1 MKPVEIAKNVWW
13 LLNRSESLLELNVY
27 LLSYHSAK
35 RGWDHLILDPGP
47 ESLLEPLKAAIQPV
61 VNGGLEKI
69 TGILINHQ
77 DPDVCPN
84 AAAIQRLNPKVQVV
98 ASEDTWRLIRF
109 FGLSEKRFRAV
120 QSYKSGRVKMAGGQQ
135 LEFVPSPFCHFRGA
149 IMYYDVASRILFSG
163 DLFGGLS
170 FSQDLYATEESWE
183 GIKAFHQLYMPSKD
197 AVQLAVSTIRN
208 LSPAPLIIAPQHGS
222 IITGDLVPEFLYRMY
237 NLDVGLDLLKHREL
251 SDNYL
256 GLANQILAE
265 LQHENMIVSAK
276 EVLDSWDSDGSFSK
290 IFDLDGERIK
300 NFKTDPINAL
310 KTLIRLLRDKVRSG
324 DEEQVNLILIKALND
339 RNIPVYD
346 ILTPEGEVL
355 PDYFE

>member
-13 LLNRSESLLELNVY
+13 LLNRSDSLLELNVY
-27 LLSYHSAK
+27 LLSYRSSK

-47 ESLLEPLKAAIQPV
+47 APLLEPLKAAIRPV
-61 VNGGLEKI
+61 VRGGLEKI

-84 AAAIQRLNPKVQVV
+84 AAVIQKMNPKALVV

-109 FGLSEKRFRAV
+109 FGLSEKRFKAV
-120 QSYKSGRVKMAGGQQ
+120 QNYQGSRVKMAGGQQ
-135 LEFVPSPFCHFRGA
+135 LEFVPSPFCHFAGA
-149 IMYYDVASRILFSG
+149 MMYYDVTSRILFSG

-183 GIKAFHQLYMPSKD
+183 GIKAFHQLYMPSKE
-197 AVQLAVSTIRN
+197 AVQLAVSKIRN
-208 LSPAPLIIAPQHGS
+208 LSPAPLMIAPQHGS
-222 IITGDLVPEFLYRMY
+222 IISGDLVPEFLYRMY
-237 NLDVGLDLLKHREL
+237 NLDVGLNLLKHREL

-265 LQHENMIVSAK
+265 LRQENLIASAT
-276 EVLDSWDSDGSFSK
+276 EVLDSWDSDGSFNK
-290 IFDLDGERIK
+290 IFDLKGDRIES
-300 NFKTDPINAL
+300 FKTDPIVAL
-310 KTLIRLLRDKVRSG
+310 KILLKLLYDKLG
-324 DEEQVNLILIKALND
+324 KEKEEHINLITIKMLNE

-346 ILTPEGEVL
+346 LFTPEGEML

>member
-27 LLSYHSAK
+27 LLSYRSAK

-47 ESLLEPLKAAIQPV
+47 APLLEPLKAAIRPV
-61 VNGGLEKI
+61 IGGGLEKI

-84 AAAIQRLNPKVQVV
+84 AAAIQKLNPNALVV

-109 FGLSEKRFRAV
+109 FGLSEKCFKAV
-120 QSYKSGRVKMAGGQQ
+120 QNYKGARVKMAGGQQ
-135 LEFVPSPFCHFRGA
+135 LEFVSSPFCHFAGA
-149 IMYYDVASRILFSG
+149 MMYYDVTSRILFSG

-170 FSQDLYATEESWE
+170 FSQGLYATEESWE
-183 GIKAFHQLYMPSKD
+183 GIKAFHQIYMPSKE
-197 AVQLAVSTIRN
+197 AVQLAISKIRN
-208 LSPAPLIIAPQHGS
+208 LSPAPLMIAPQHGS
-222 IITGDLVPEFLYRMY
+222 IIAGDLIPEFLYRLY
-237 NLDVGLDLLKHREL
+237 NLDVGLNLLKHREVA
-251 SDNYL
+251 DNYL

-265 LQHENMIVSAK
+265 LRQANLIASAK

-290 IFDLDGERIK
+290 IFDLTEDRIT
-300 NFKTDPINAL
+300 NFKTDPINSL
-310 KTLIRLLRDKVRSG
+310 KTLLRLLRDKIG
-324 DEEQVNLILIKALND
+324 AEKEEQINLITIKALNE

-346 ILTPEGEVL
+346 LFTPEGEML

>member
-1 MKPVEIAKNVWW
+1 MKPVKIAKNVWW

-27 LLSYHSAK
+27 LLSYPSAK
-35 RGWDHLILDPGP
+35 RGWDHLLLDPGP
-47 ESLLEPLKAAIQPV
+47 DLLLKPLKRAVQSIIG
-61 VNGGLEKI
+61 GGLEKI

-84 AAAIQRLNPKVQVV
+84 AAVIQGLNPGVQIV

-109 FGLSEKRFRAV
+109 YGLHEQCFKAV
-120 QSYKSGRVKMAGGQQ
+120 ESFKTGRVNMPGGQQ

-149 IMYYDVASRILFSG
+149 MMVYDVSSRILFSG

-183 GIKAFHQLYMPSKD
+183 GIKAFHQLYMPSKE
-197 AVQLAVSTIRN
+197 AVQLAVSKIRN
-208 LSPAPLIIAPQHGS
+208 LSPAPLMIAPQHGS
-222 IITGDLVPEFLYRMY
+222 IITGDLVQEFLYRMY

-256 GLANQILAE
+256 GLANQILDEVQQAHLIASAE
-265 LQHENMIVSAK
+265 
-276 EVLDSWDSDGSFSK
+276 EVLGSWDREGSFSK
-290 IFDLDGERIK
+290 IFDLTEGRIK
-300 NFKTDPINAL
+300 NFKTDPIHAL
-310 KTLIRLLRDKVRSG
+310 KTLLRLLREKVG
-324 DEEQVNLILIKALND
+324 TENEEQINLVAIKALNE
-339 RNIPVYD
+339 RNIPVYE
-346 ILTPEGEVL
+346 LFTPEGEML